1 MLHIAKIDAC
11 LKILTDNE
19 VKIKNVGKYFKSTF
33 EKLCSNLNENRIL
46 KNLLNNTLYLCSNA

>member
-33 EKLCSNLNENRIL
+33 EKLCSNLNEKQNL
-46 KNLLNNTLYLCSNA
+46 KEVVE